1 MIIVIHKDCNKVEP
15 FYNTLCTHDTHL
27 NNISILK
34 QPLKLMFLKISE
46 SAGKDLNENVER
58 CNIKMYIIPKRKTF

>member
-27 NNISILK
+27 NNISILNK
-34 QPLKLMFLKISE
+34 YTKL
-46 SAGKDLNENVER
+46 
-58 CNIKMYIIPKRKTF
+58 